1 MGKKKY
7 LESRRGLLR
16 SLTVS
21 KAAKKEAKTDK
32 GGDNVLGLNDS
43 GLRERERSDPPEA
56 TMALR

>member
-1 MGKKKY
+1 MGKNIY

-16 SLTVS
+16 SLTDSMAV
-21 KAAKKEAKTDK
+21 KKEAKTDK

-43 GLRERERSDPPEA
+43 RLRQHERSDPPEA